1 MVMKTVRSPEPW
13 SVRVAAG
20 EAGEATALV
29 AEGRSWGW
37 AELAADVRREAATLR
52 EAAGPAGRVVLDA
65 YPKPATVIRLL
76 ALFDAGICA
85 APLPPELPAEART
98 ERVRTLA
105 PCFDLE
111 TGTHRQADEA
121 GGADSWKVRPGAP
134 VRRPLA
140 VLFTSGSSGVPR
152 AVELSADAFRASAA
166 ASARHLGWRADDRW
180 LCCLPLA
187 HVGGLS
193 VVTRCLLARR
203 TIVLTDGFDAP
214 AVARTLEAEAVTLA
228 SFVPTMLDRLLALED
243 DWPGPTSLRAALLG
257 GARAGDALWRKIERR
272 GFPALATY
280 GMTETCSQVATG
292 TPDAPRRLA
301 PLDGARVRIAAG
313 RIEVAGPM
321 VADRVAVTAS
331 EGVFT
336 PDGYLRT
343 GDLGHVE
350 DGALIV
356 EGRADEMVVTGGENV
371 APAEVEAILEQHPA
385 IRRAV
390 VFGVPDDTWGELV
403 TAALEPEGTPPPAEV
418 LRDWLAQRL
427 ASHQRPRR
435 VAWLSEL
442 PTTPTGKIDRSAALA
457 ASRDCVADL

>member
-1 MVMKTVRSPEPW
+1 MVTETVQSPEPW
-13 SVRVAAG
+13 SIREAAG
-20 EAGEATALV
+20 EAGEPTALV
-29 AEGRSWGW
+29 AQGRSWSW
-37 AELAADVRREAATLR
+37 AELADEVRREAAMLR
-52 EAAGPAGRVVLDA
+52 EAAGPAERVVLDA
-65 YPKPATVIRLL
+65 YPTPATVIRLL

-85 APLPPELPAEART
+85 APLPPELPVEART
-98 ERVRTLA
+98 ERVRILA

-111 TGTHRQADEA
+111 TGEYRQTDEA
-121 GGADSWKVRPGAP
+121 GGVDSWKVRPGAP
-134 VRRPLA
+134 ARRPLA

-166 ASARHLGWRADDRW
+166 ASTRHLGWRSDDRW

-203 TIVLTDGFDAP
+203 AIVLTDGFNAL

-228 SFVPTMLDRLLALED
+228 SFVPTMLDRLFALEG
-243 DWPGPTSLRAALLG
+243 DWAGPPSLRAALLG
-257 GARAGDALWRKIERR
+257 GAPAGDALWRKIERR

-280 GMTETCSQVATG
+280 GMTETCSQIATG
-292 TPDAPRRLA
+292 TPAAPRRLA
-301 PLDGARVRIAAG
+301 LLDGVRVRIAAG

-321 VADRVAVTAS
+321 VADRVAVTAP

-343 GDLGHVE
+343 GDVGHVD

-356 EGRADEMVVTGGENV
+356 EGRADEMIVTGGENV
-371 APAEVEAILEQHPA
+371 APAEVEGVLEQHPE

-403 TAALEPEGTPPPAEV
+403 AAALEPEGTPPPAEA
-418 LRDWLAQRL
+418 LRDWLARRL

-435 VAWLSEL
+435 VAWLPEL
-442 PTTPTGKIDRSAALA
+442 PTTQTGKIDRAAAVA
-457 ASRDCVADL
+457 ACRGRVADL